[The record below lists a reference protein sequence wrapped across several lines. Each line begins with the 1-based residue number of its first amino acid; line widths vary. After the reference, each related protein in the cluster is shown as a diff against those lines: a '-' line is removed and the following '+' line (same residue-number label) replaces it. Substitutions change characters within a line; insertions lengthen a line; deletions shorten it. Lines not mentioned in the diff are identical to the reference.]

1 MGKST
6 VGSNDQL
13 LGQLSEDKLPFPASV
28 DNEPRLDLTGQDKPQ
43 VIVNCLAR
51 VVYFNGTCQN
61 SPSLHGFF
69 FNTLHNKKK
78 RFTAVINSS

>member
-28 DNEPRLDLTGQDKPQ
+28 DNEPRPDLTGPDKPQ

-51 VVYFNGTCQN
+51 V
-61 SPSLHGFF
+61 
-69 FNTLHNKKK
+69 
-78 RFTAVINSS
+78 

>member
-51 VVYFNGTCQN
+51 VYFNGTCQN
-61 SPSLHGFF
+61 LYMLLSL
-69 FNTLHNKKK
+69 
-78 RFTAVINSS
+78 RF